1 MSDMIRVEFGAL
13 QHAGDS
19 INTALRALE
28 NQLAEL
34 ERDAAPLVATWQ
46 GDAQQAYQVRQT
58 RWREAAQGLSAMLR
72 VIDTIR
78 GARGGAADSSGS
90 AARASRRRINIRRP
104 SAP

>member
-19 INTALRALE
+19 ISNALRALE
-28 NQLAEL
+28 SQLAEL

-58 RWREAAQGLSAMLR
+58 RWREAAQGLSVMLR
-72 VIDTIR
+72 DIKRALDESAVEYASTENR
-78 GARGGAADSSGS
+78 NTSLFGAR
-90 AARASRRRINIRRP
+90 
-104 SAP
+104 